1 MVEGEEPEKEE
12 REESE
17 EEETEGIETEETEE
31 TTEETEEVSEAGGA
45 EEGAEEGGVGGV
57 VETEEYYRIM
67 FPKGKEFRYVFT
79 ALANLLQE
87 SNLVID
93 SEGIKMKSIDPSK
106 VSLVIL
112 NIPGSGLEEYTVT
125 KELKVG
131 ISFDLIKKILKRV
144 KAREKVELGVDT
156 AKNRFFITIYTKKG
170 REGGFYRRFGLPIIN
185 IAEEEVPEP
194 KLEYPVRIR
203 MDMDIFV
210 DVLSAAS
217 EFSDSVRFIAKE
229 DSLSIVAEGEGGK
242 AIETTYSSSDEVFY
256 EYSVQGSH
264 DSTYSVELLLDFIK
278 PMKQIGE
285 TVTIEF
291 DNNKPLKLTIDFA
304 IGSIQFYL
312 APRVA

>member
-1 MVEGEEPEKEE
+1 MVENEESEREE

-17 EEETEGIETEETEE
+17 EEGVEGVETEE
-31 TTEETEEVSEAGGA
+31 TTEEIEEVSEG
-45 EEGAEEGGVGGV
+45 EEGAEEGGAGGV
-57 VETEEYYRIM
+57 VESEEYYRIM

-87 SNLVID
+87 SNFIID

-112 NIPGSGLEEYTVT
+112 NIPGSSLEEYTVT

-131 ISFDLIKKILKRV
+131 ISFDLVKKILKRV
-144 KAREKVELGVDT
+144 KAKEKVELGVDT

-203 MDMDIFV
+203 MGMDVFV
-210 DVLSAAS
+210 DLLSSAS
-217 EFSDSVRFIAKE
+217 EVSDSVKLFAKE
-229 DSLSIVAEGEGGK
+229 DSFSILAEGEGGK
-242 AIETTYSSSDEVFY
+242 SIETTYSSGDEVFY

-264 DSTYSVELLLDFIK
+264 DAVYSVELLLDFIR
-278 PMKQIGE
+278 PMKQISE

-312 APRVA
+312 APRMA